1 MLECDLLLLV
11 DIYKCVMQVMWI
23 WTYHIVSCCC
33 QNFEEFIK
41 YWPFLQLNLLEKVCF
56 RSVKKLFYLKQ
67 GYVKS
72 PNSDNC
78 RGKSARANWS
88 FQSNFSTI
96 SCLSRNR
103 GKLYFHFQK
112 TGVNSQSSKNR
123 GKITIS
129 LWNRGKNAK
138 APFSFNVFMN
148 VPYRIYDLCLCSIV
162 GVFY

>member
-1 MLECDLLLLV
+1 MLWFKIIEICN
-11 DIYKCVMQVMWI
+11 W
-23 WTYHIVSCCC
+23 
-33 QNFEEFIK
+33 FIK
-41 YWPFLQLNLLEKVCF
+41 IWFEIVRESSFQTCKM
-56 RSVKKLFYLKQ
+56 SFYSKT
-67 GYVKS
+67 GVKS
-72 PNSDNC
+72 PNSYNS

-129 LWNRGKNAK
+129 LRNRGKNAK